1 MEDFIHLHVHTHY
14 SILDGQSKVANLV
27 KKAVGDGMRG
37 MAITDHGVMYGV
49 KELADCCAK
58 VNKERKAEGLEPFK
72 PIFGCEMYVARRTKE
87 DKDKAMGDNSGYH
100 LVVLAKN
107 YKGYKNLIK
116 LVSRAWV
123 DGYYYKPR
131 TDRAD
136 LERYHEGLI
145 VCSAC
150 IAGEVPRKILDGD
163 LEGAREAAQWYHD
176 LFGDDYYLEL
186 QLHKA
191 TVERAN
197 HEAYPMQ
204 LHVNK
209 HLRELAAKHN
219 VRMVCTNDVH
229 FVDEDNA
236 EAHDRLICLSTGKDL
251 DDPKRMLYSKQE
263 WLKTREE
270 MAAIFGDVPEA
281 MATTVEICE
290 QVETYSIDHSPIM
303 PTFEIPAEF
312 GTEEGYRQR
321 FSEKDL
327 FDEFTQDENGNV
339 VIDPET
345 GKPKKDPK
353 TQVPY
358 TVLDDIHEIEAL
370 PETTEKEIAYKNFR
384 REAIKPYKQMRIPQP
399 DFVLCCNNICNC
411 MTKWYENI
419 ARMCNIPLIMVDI
432 PYNNTVEV
440 SDSAVKY
447 VRAQF
452 DNAIHQLEELT
463 GKKFDEAKFEA
474 ACKHANRTAQN
485 WLKVCDY
492 LQYKPAPMSGFDLFN
507 HMADV
512 VTARGKEAAAD
523 AFELLAQDL
532 EQNIKEGTSTLPFPE
547 KYRVMFEGI
556 PCWPKLP
563 NLFKPLKENGVNV
576 TAVVYAPAFGFVYNN
591 MDEMAR
597 AYYKA
602 PNSVCIEQGVA
613 WREGICRDNKVD
625 GVLVHYNRSC
635 KPWSGYMAE
644 MQRRFTKDLGVPC
657 AGFDGDQADPRNFNE
672 AQYATRVQGLVVA
685 MEANKKD

>member
-1 MEDFIHLHVHTHY
+1 MAEE
-14 SILDGQSKVANLV
+14 V
-27 KKAVGDGMRG
+27 KKAPKPVDPNSAKYKLGKIAADAFAD
-37 MAITDHGVMYGV
+37 AI
-49 KELADCCAK
+49 EAK
-58 VNKERKAEGLEPFK
+58 K
-72 PIFGCEMYVARRTKE
+72 
-87 DKDKAMGDNSGYH
+87 
-100 LVVLAKN
+100 
-107 YKGYKNLIK
+107 KGIP
-116 LVSRAWV
+116 VAWV
-123 DGYYYKPR
+123 SSNFPVEIPETLGIATVYPENQAAGIAARGAGERMCNVAEADGYSNDICAY
-131 TDRAD
+131 
-136 LERYHEGLI
+136 
-145 VCSAC
+145 
-150 IAGEVPRKILDGD
+150 
-163 LEGAREAAQWYHD
+163 ARIS
-176 LFGDDYYLEL
+176 L
-186 QLHKA
+186 
-191 TVERAN
+191 
-197 HEAYPMQ
+197 AY
-204 LHVNK
+204 
-209 HLRELAAKHN
+209 AKLKS
-219 VRMVCTNDVH
+219 CPEQDV
-229 FVDEDNA
+229 A
-236 EAHDRLICLSTGKDL
+236 M
-251 DDPKRMLYSKQE
+251 P
-263 WLKTREE
+263 
-270 MAAIFGDVPEA
+270 DV
-281 MATTVEICE
+281 
-290 QVETYSIDHSPIM
+290 
-303 PTFEIPAEF
+303 
-312 GTEEGYRQR
+312 
-321 FSEKDL
+321 
-327 FDEFTQDENGNV
+327 
-339 VIDPET
+339 
-345 GKPKKDPK
+345 
-353 TQVPY
+353 
-358 TVLDDIHEIEAL
+358 
-370 PETTEKEIAYKNFR
+370 
-384 REAIKPYKQMRIPQP
+384 
-399 DFVLCCNNICNC
+399 VLCCNNICNC

-523 AFELLAQDL
+523 AFDLLAQDL

-644 MQRRFTKDLGVPC
+644 MQRRVTKDLGVPC

-672 AQYATRVQGLVVA
+672 AQYATRVQGLVEA